1 MTTKVACDTGVFFES
16 APGLKDEELIKEA
29 VKIFVDEQCKRSNRV
44 VCVTSGGTTVP
55 LERRCVR
62 FIDNFS
68 SGTRGAASTE
78 YFLKAGYAV
87 IFLHRRGTVQP
98 FCRFAPEDALL
109 ACLEPMNQS
118 DIQVQEKYQLS
129 LGHAVRANHEAL
141 KENKLLKVPYSTLFE
156 YLQIL
161 RIIATLSNRL
171 QKYAMFYLAAAV
183 SDFYVPWESMDEH
196 KIQSAGGSL
205 AMQLAAVPKMIK
217 VLKEDWAPLAFYV
230 SFKLE
235 TDQSILIQKARDALQ
250 KYRVHAV
257 VANEL
262 VTRRSK
268 VTVVTREGEHVIEKD
283 DKHPDVEMLLV
294 DFLQGKHTEILNNV
308 DAVAN
313 YDDQSG
319 S

>member
-1 MTTKVACDTGVFFES
+1 MATTKLACDVEAFFES
-16 APGLKDEELIKEA
+16 APSLKDDEVIQET
-29 VKIFVDEQCKRSNRV
+29 VKTFVDQHCKNQNRL

-68 SGTRGAASTE
+68 SGNRGAASTE
-78 YFLKAGYAV
+78 YFLKSGYAV
-87 IFLHRRGTVQP
+87 IFLYRRGTVQP

-109 ACLEPMNQS
+109 ACFEPMNQS
-118 DIQVQEKYQLS
+118 GIQVQEKYRS
-129 LGHAVRANHEAL
+129 SVEHAVRANHEAL
-141 KENKLLKVPYSTLFE
+141 MEQKLLKVPYSTLFE

-161 RIIATLSNRL
+161 RIIATTLNVL
-171 QKYAMFYLAAAV
+171 QKHAMFYLAAAV

-217 VLKEDWAPLAFYV
+217 VLKENWAPSAFYV

-235 TDQSILIQKARDALQ
+235 TDQTILIQKAKAAHD
-250 KYRVHAV
+250 KYGVHAV

-262 VTRRSK
+262 STRRTK
-268 VTVVTREGEHVIEKD
+268 VTVVTGEGETAIEKNEQY
-283 DKHPDVEMLLV
+283 PDLEMLLV
-294 DFLQGKHTEILNNV
+294 DFLQGKHTQFLNNT
-308 DAVAN
+308 N
-313 YDDQSG
+313 G
-319 S
+319 C